1 MGWQAGNLQTTII
14 SYIFGL
20 TIFVRSIAHQALTPL
35 VQGPSWQSVYFKLP
49 LMDRN
54 VQVRFC
60 LKVSVYS

>member
-35 VQGPSWQSVYFKLP
+35 VYI
-49 LMDRN
+49 
-54 VQVRFC
+54 
-60 LKVSVYS
+60 KVGH